1 MKLFQIHTGY
11 NDPHDPSGGFYE
23 VHSIMFVS
31 ATSIKEA
38 RKKIKKNKNF
48 IKLKMHID
56 GIQEVKTVDNY
67 KIKLEKI

>member
-11 NDPHDPSGGFYE
+11 NDPLDPSGGFYE
-23 VHSIMFVS
+23 VHSIMFVC

-38 RKKIKKNKNF
+38 RKKIKKNRDF

-56 GIQEVKTVDNY
+56 GIKEVNIVDNY
-67 KIKLEKI
+67 KIKLERI